1 MTMTMWYKLI
11 MSHNP
16 VILPEGNLEPLLGDF
31 FDYLLVERQVSVLTV
46 RNYRHYLER
55 FASWIFDSGHKQ
67 FDVEEMDQALI
78 RKFRVWLASLPT
90 EDGVLDP
97 VTQSYHVIAL
107 RSFLRWLVKNNYK
120 VLSPDLLDLP
130 KGKNRRLEFMTSEEV
145 ERLMDM
151 PITST
156 LPGLRDKVIL
166 EMLFSTGLRV
176 SELVNLNR
184 EQINLERRE
193 FGVKGKG
200 GRVRVVFLS
209 ERAEQWL
216 DQYLVTRDD
225 YWEPLFINYRGSA
238 KTESVEEEMKKYDPE
253 YGKARRLTARSV
265 QRIVKLYAKRAKI
278 PIEIT
283 PHVIRHSFATDLL
296 TAGADIRSVQELL
309 GHKNIA
315 TTQIYTHVTNRQLKK
330 VHEQFHGKGKD

>member
-1 MTMTMWYKLI
+1 
-11 MSHNP
+11 MSHNAA
-16 VILPEGNLEPLLGDF
+16 VLPEGNLETLLGDF
-31 FDYLLVERQVSVLTV
+31 FDYLLVERQVSSLTV

-55 FASWIFDSGHKQ
+55 FAMWVYNSGKTK
-67 FDVEEMDQALI
+67 FNVEEIDQGLI
-78 RKFRVWLASLPT
+78 RKYRVWLASLPT
-90 EDGVLDP
+90 EGGGVLDP

-107 RSFLRWLVKNNYK
+107 RSFLRWLVKTDHK
-120 VLSPDLLDLP
+120 VLAPDQLDLP
-130 KGKNRRLEFMTSEEV
+130 KGKNRRVEFMTREEV

-176 SELVNLNR
+176 SELVGVNR
-184 EQINLERRE
+184 EQINVQRLE

-209 ERAEQWL
+209 ERAAQWL
-216 DQYLVTRDD
+216 EQYLVTRDD

-238 KTESVEEEMKKYDPE
+238 SSESVEEEMKKFDPS
-253 YGKARRLTARSV
+253 YGEARRLTARSV
-265 QRIVKLYAKRAKI
+265 QRIVKSYAKKAQI
-278 PIEIT
+278 AIEIT

-315 TTQIYTHVTNRQLKK
+315 TTQIYTHVTNRQLKS
-330 VHEQFHGKGKD
+330 VHAQFHGKSKE